1 MNSNQ
6 KYPTTISVTYQDA
19 LWLLFWVSICAIC
32 SFSLLNFLRVI
43 LNTLLQIRMQGLF
56 KTGNLFYR
64 QSFEQKSWDL
74 YNACHLHYLLENDQR
89 TKKNKETRI
98 QRWPCRSSKHKA
110 HPAKLFQISND
121 SILEKMNQGVRTNSK
136 ALRRCICCT
145 RPCNPNV
152 NNHTNKLSLQKQ
164 VIIKLPLLQNVDL
177 MWIRNIK
184 HIWITI
190 VCKLI

>member
-6 KYPTTISVTYQDA
+6 QYPTTISVTYQDA

-56 KTGNLFYR
+56 KTSNLFHIWH
-64 QSFEQKSWDL
+64 SFEQKSW
-74 YNACHLHYLLENDQR
+74 YLVQCFSPYMLENDQR
-89 TKKNKETRI
+89 TKKNKETRT
-98 QRWPCRSSKHKA
+98 QRWPCRSSNHKA
-110 HPAKLFQISND
+110 HPAKLFQISNY

-136 ALRRCICCT
+136 TLRRCICCT

-152 NNHTNKLSLQKQ
+152 DNYTNELSLQKL
-164 VIIKLPLLQNVDL
+164 VIMKLPLVQML
-177 MWIRNIK
+177 
-184 HIWITI
+184 IWCGLEI
-190 VCKLI
+190 